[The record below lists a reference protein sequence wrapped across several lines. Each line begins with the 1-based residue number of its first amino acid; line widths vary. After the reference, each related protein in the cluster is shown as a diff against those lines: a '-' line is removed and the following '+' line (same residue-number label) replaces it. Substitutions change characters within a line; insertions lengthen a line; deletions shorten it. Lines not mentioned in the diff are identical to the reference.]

1 MATDT
6 TFIPLEIE
14 DLSTVDLAL
23 NGIDPTIT
31 AEAINARKQPIS
43 FEDGSLTISGIT
55 TMGNS
60 DLISM
65 LPNPN
70 LENQLVLP
78 QLQVRGTVM
87 ANDIILGSD
96 GITKLISDNTGT
108 YVYSDLSVSGIINN
122 EDLQN

>member
-14 DLSTVDLAL
+14 DLSTVDPAL

-31 AEAINARKQPIS
+31 AEAISARKQPIS

-55 TMGNS
+55 TMGNR

-78 QLQVRGTVM
+78 QLQVGGTVM

-122 EDLQN
+122 DDL